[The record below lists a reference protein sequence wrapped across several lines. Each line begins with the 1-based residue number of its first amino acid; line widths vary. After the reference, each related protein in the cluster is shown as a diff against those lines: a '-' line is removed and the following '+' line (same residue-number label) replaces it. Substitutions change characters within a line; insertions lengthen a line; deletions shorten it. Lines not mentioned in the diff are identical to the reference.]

1 MDKINNDK
9 ILGWKLKEVWKND
22 YKMPNVIF
30 LVIYVEK
37 WEYLVST
44 GNLKEREPVAGY
56 VDSMKEWVN
65 HRQKI
70 KLKEVQKT
78 KIWGPMIVDISSMLC
93 R

>member
-1 MDKINNDK
+1 MITKCQ
-9 ILGWKLKEVWKND
+9 
-22 YKMPNVIF
+22 MSFF

-65 HRQKI
+65 HSQKI
-70 KLKEVQKT
+70 KLKKAQKT
-78 KIWGPMIVDISSMLC
+78 KFGVPWLSTSVACYVDK
-93 R
+93 